1 MNGPTQA
8 GGVARTR
15 FGELA
20 SEALRYWEPRRLAYN
35 LVLFAVVLAHFITMD
50 VPAGGR
56 PD

>member
-1 MNGPTQA
+1 MSSGSSGEMNGPTQA

-35 LVLFAVVLAHFITMD
+35 NEILI
-50 VPAGGR
+50 R
-56 PD
+56 IS